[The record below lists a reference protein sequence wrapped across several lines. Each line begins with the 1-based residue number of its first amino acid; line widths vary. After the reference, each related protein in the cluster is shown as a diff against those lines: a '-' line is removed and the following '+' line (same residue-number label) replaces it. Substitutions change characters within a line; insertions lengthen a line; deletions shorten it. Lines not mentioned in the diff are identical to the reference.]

1 MPNDFKESPILFI
14 RSTGQTTHQNMIMA
28 SVRQANVDFKENI
41 SIAVKIK
48 PNN

>member
-1 MPNDFKESPILFI
+1 M
-14 RSTGQTTHQNMIMA
+14 RSTGQTTHQDMIMA
-28 SVRQANVDFKENI
+28 LVRQAYVDFKENI